1 MTNFSPIGVL
11 RRARDER
18 GFTLVEILVVIM
30 IIAVLAAIAI
40 PSFTSQRG
48 KASDASAKSDAR
60 TAQQAEET
68 FFGDHNDYTAT
79 AADLQSAEPTL
90 NSANAL
96 TASGTA
102 TTFTVSAKS
111 RGGFGVVYTIARLV
125 RLRDA
130 HLRTRRQGLLLG
142 LGHLVEHSSLRGSV
156 PRGG

>member
-1 MTNFSPIGVL
+1 
-11 RRARDER
+11 
-18 GFTLVEILVVIM
+18 M
-30 IIAVLAAIAI
+30 IVAVLAAIAI

-111 RGGFGVVYTIARLV
+111 RGGFGVVYTIAR
-125 RLRDA
+125 A
-130 HLRTRRQGLLLG
+130 
-142 LGHLVEHSSLRGSV
+142 SSGSV
-156 PRGG
+156 TRTCAPVAKDSCLASGTW